1 MFAFIDKHNRRSQL
15 RSQWVKCCD
24 DQCKH
29 CKPPRSNYFNV
40 VRTSNNYP
48 YLPTCLPI
56 TRDDKTGT
64 LKTLDPKETRVMN
77 HRNYYLSSFIES
89 LAFTHRACCPD
100 LYNPAVPLEA
110 IEKRTCKCGLYF
122 VSISAK
128 DRHIKMAHKNKN
140 ASNSDEK
147 KDTELEIDDALNV
160 FRMDTTETK
169 RVVSLYTPPPN
180 RTLQSIFAPV
190 RICDVPAFC
199 NFDALDVEGDI
210 CMEHL
215 FETSSAILQSRESAK
230 NRRDE
235 SVTHQVPRKEFKMME
250 REDLYS
256 SSDDEIHVQFRKQRS
271 DALKNVMPSL
281 RKKWQ
286 RQKKKKKKPKAKKK
300 TNAKKKTKA
309 KEKSK
314 KSKKSK
320 NKRNTNSNNNNK
332 RQVDDDGSSCSSS
345 DDDVP
350 IR

>member
-1 MFAFIDKHNRRSQL
+1 MAGYKQTHPNMKNHRKEGNRQWNQL
-15 RSQWVKCCD
+15 REDHHCD
-24 DQCKH
+24 GTKWTKH
-29 CKPPRSNYFNV
+29 SSVDKWPQAFHNGAASKLQEWDLIFKERKAKNKRRLFFGPRRNG
-40 VRTSNNYP
+40 RAQQR
-48 YLPTCLPI
+48 
-56 TRDDKTGT
+56 TRDISSLGQDGM
-64 LKTLDPKETRVMN
+64 VVHHN
-77 HRNYYLSSFIES
+77 HNNGMVV
-89 LAFTHRACCPD
+89 HR
-100 LYNPAVPLEA
+100 
-110 IEKRTCKCGLYF
+110 
-122 VSISAK
+122 
-128 DRHIKMAHKNKN
+128 
-140 ASNSDEK
+140 
-147 KDTELEIDDALNV
+147 
-160 FRMDTTETK
+160 
-169 RVVSLYTPPPN
+169 VSLHHKQPQQWH
-180 RTLQSIFAPV
+180 RSIHNIMNDRNV
-190 RICDVPAFC
+190 GDLHHTVSLITFC

-215 FETSSAILQSRESAK
+215 FETNSAILQSRESAK